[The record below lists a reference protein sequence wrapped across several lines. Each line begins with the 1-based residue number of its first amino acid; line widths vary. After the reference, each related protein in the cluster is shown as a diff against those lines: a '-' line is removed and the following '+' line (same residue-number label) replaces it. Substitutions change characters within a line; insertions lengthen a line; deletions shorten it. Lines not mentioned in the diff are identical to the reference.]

1 MEKSSKLLFKTS
13 LTYSSHRL
21 SLNLYLG
28 HMGLY
33 CYEIYIFLDLFK
45 TIIHLNKE

>member
-28 HMGLY
+28 HMSLLS
-33 CYEIYIFLDLFK
+33 YEFY
-45 TIIHLNKE
+45 